1 MNKIIKILLYIVGC
15 VVLSPV
21 AVIVIGLVILTIP
34 ILICVEGVELV
45 LDSISSPKQTNKKE
59 IDFENIEFEK

>member
-45 LDSISSPKQTNKKE
+45 LGSISSPKQTNKKE